1 MRFKK
6 ICNEAVCSFTITA
19 NGPLMIADGSSN
31 RTDPSKPDT
40 CFLTGIVDGERV
52 YVIPG
57 SSIKGVVRGY
67 VEDMLGKE
75 KTEMLF
81 GSEKPAIKSKVSFYD
96 AFADMST
103 VKTDIRYNTAISAIG
118 QNAVNGSL
126 NSVEALVKGSFPA
139 KLTVKNAE
147 EKELLYILKALR
159 ALDTGE
165 LCIGGR
171 KSRGY
176 GLVNINDFSLRLFG
190 GYDNDLK
197 PVMLA
202 EFDDVRTA
210 ISSLESGALSLH
222 TEVLYE

>member
-40 CFLTGIVDGERV
+40 CFLTGAVNGDRV

-67 VEDMLGKE
+67 VEDMLGK
-75 KTEMLF
+75 KNAEMLF
-81 GSEKPAIKSKVSFYD
+81 GSVKPAIKSKVAFYD

-126 NSVEALVKGSFPA
+126 NSVEALIKGSFPA

-176 GLVNINDFSLRLFG
+176 GLVNINDFNLRLFG
-190 GYDNDLK
+190 GYDNALN
-197 PVMLA
+197 PVVFA
-202 EFDDVRTA
+202 EFDEVRTA
-210 ISSLESGALSLH
+210 ISSLESGAISLH